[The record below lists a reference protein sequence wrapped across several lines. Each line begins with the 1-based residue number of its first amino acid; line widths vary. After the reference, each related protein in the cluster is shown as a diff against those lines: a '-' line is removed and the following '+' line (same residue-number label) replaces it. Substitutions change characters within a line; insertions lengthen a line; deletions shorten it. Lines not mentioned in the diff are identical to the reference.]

1 MERLQP
7 LRLRVLSSLNE
18 SRLHSMHYC
27 LAGVQHATW
36 ESVHGVISNCS
47 ADPKCGAQCDAQA
60 VVNNAVV
67 GANGEWVWA
76 QCCGDCGTNA
86 AIFMF
91 AGQRDKMIPQPFSE
105 SGSPAA
111 WMHCLQG

>member
-1 MERLQP
+1 
-7 LRLRVLSSLNE
+7 
-18 SRLHSMHYC
+18 MHYC
-27 LAGVQHATW
+27 LAGVTHATW

-60 VVNNAVV
+60 VVDNAVV

-91 AGQRDKMIPQPFSE
+91 AGQSYKSIPRDV
-105 SGSPAA
+105 
-111 WMHCLQG
+111 L

>member
-1 MERLQP
+1 
-7 LRLRVLSSLNE
+7 
-18 SRLHSMHYC
+18 MHYC

-47 ADPKCGAQCDAQA
+47 ADPKCGAQCDALA

-91 AGQRDKMIPQPFSE
+91 AGQRDEMIPQPFSE